1 VVKTHGEVG
10 IAAADWRLY
19 IAHVRNVAESIRPGL
34 DSAGGYMILPSYTT
48 RKWRQLPLRGGV
60 ASSALFVLFILLL
73 TAQAWGHAIL
83 VRSSPKANE
92 VVASGDLKL
101 ELEFNARVDAARST
115 LHLLTPSGETEK
127 LELLPQPSP
136 AILAARASRLAPGAY
151 SIRWQVLTNDG
162 HITRGEVPFKVK

>member
-1 VVKTHGEVG
+1 
-10 IAAADWRLY
+10 LY
-19 IAHVRNVAESIRPGL
+19 IAHVKNVAGHIRSALG
-34 DSAGGYMILPSYTT
+34 SAGVYMTLPSRSTL
-48 RKWRQLPLRGGV
+48 KWRQVSLRAGI
-60 ASSALFVLFILLL
+60 ASSALFVLVGLLL
-73 TAQAWGHAIL
+73 ATQAIGHAIL
-83 VRSSPKANE
+83 VRSNPKANE

-115 LHLLTPSGETEK
+115 LHLLLPSGETKK

-136 AILAARASRLAPGAY
+136 AILVAKASRLAPGTY

>member
-1 VVKTHGEVG
+1 MTLP
-10 IAAADWRLY
+10 WRSTFK
-19 IAHVRNVAESIRPGL
+19 R
-34 DSAGGYMILPSYTT
+34 
-48 RKWRQLPLRGGV
+48 RQVPLR
-60 ASSALFVLFILLL
+60 ADIMSSAIIGLFGLLL
-73 TAQAWGHAIL
+73 ATEAIGHAIL
-83 VRSSPKANE
+83 VRSTPKANE

-115 LHLLTPSGETEK
+115 LHLVLPSGETEK

-136 AILAARASRLAPGAY
+136 ALLVAKASRLAPGTY